1 MVNFRKLDGV
11 LVVVVVV
18 VAATLIGGGGC
29 GDLNIDNAGDTGG
42 KRLLLLCLNM
52 LPIVVKSKKA
62 IRTTRSVRLF
72 LSNNLI
78 I

>member
-1 MVNFRKLDGV
+1 MVNFKKLDGV
-11 LVVVVVV
+11 LVVVVVAV
-18 VAATLIGGGGC
+18 VAATLIGGGC
-29 GDLNIDNAGDTGG
+29 GMT
-42 KRLLLLCLNM
+42 LLPLCLNM
-52 LPIVVKSKKA
+52 LPIVVKSRKA

>member
-1 MVNFRKLDGV
+1 MVSFKKLDGV
-11 LVVVVVV
+11 LVV

-29 GDLNIDNAGDTGG
+29 GGDLNIDNAGGTGTI
-42 KRLLLLCLNM
+42 LLCLNM
-52 LPIVVKSKKA
+52 LPIVVKSRKA